1 MMPILYR
8 ADETEFDTYGIGMLS
23 DCTFCEVTE
32 ERNGAFECV
41 MKYPLHGAL
50 FDEIK
55 NDRVILV
62 KPNDTS
68 RSQPFRIYR
77 ITTPMNGII
86 TVYAQHMSYD
96 LSGIS
101 VLCFE
106 SKSVSPQLALERIF
120 ANTSS
125 KHGFKCRTDLS
136 APRAF
141 SVSKPMS
148 IRACLGGTEGSVLD
162 VWGGEYEWDMFDV
175 ILHSKRGKDNGVVIE
190 YGKNL
195 TSLEQDNDFSSV
207 YTHLL
212 PYAVIKNGDTESVV
226 TLSEI
231 TIPIVET
238 YAREKTLI
246 KDFSSFFKD
255 GETVTEDTLR
265 AKAKSYIKQNPF
277 GDETPTVK
285 VSFEPLWQQPE
296 YSQFLEKVNLCDTV
310 IVRHPDMNIE
320 VKTKVIETVY
330 DALAEKYSS
339 ITLGTAKSNFVNT
352 VAEIKSTTD
361 EIKKETDSFPLLM
374 NTAIKNATSLISGQ
388 QGGFVVMHTD
398 SVTGKPYELL
408 ILDNENL
415 YDTRNVWR
423 WNVSGLGFSKSGYN
437 GPYETAI
444 TADGKIVADFIT
456 SGTLMANIIKAGV
469 ISSADNSSWWDL
481 ESGEVHLSAYT
492 KTEDTDKL
500 SDSIAEITERT
511 STLEQ
516 TAEDISFKINEQSTG
531 GKNYLLNSSALN
543 GLSDDWE
550 YSGLVTVLSDTDVIS
565 HTSSGSAFV
574 LGAESTLSQS
584 VYNSVADRSF
594 VLSLRAKKSYS
605 QLSAYMYVQYNGVK
619 REYLFN
625 TKESFDWTDFSV
637 VLPDVSDGEITVFI
651 YSRDTSLTVSDLMLT
666 DGSIIQHWSPAP
678 NEIYTNE
685 VKIDRKGIEV
695 SNSKSSQKTV
705 ITNTEFSGYYNGEK
719 IFTLNKD
726 ETQTK
731 KTTVDGELT
740 IGRTKLIP
748 MSNSSPGLNIVILD

>member
-96 LSGIS
+96 LSGIG

>member
-1 MMPILYR
+1 M
-8 ADETEFDTYGIGMLS
+8 
-23 DCTFCEVTE
+23 
-32 ERNGAFECV
+32 
-41 MKYPLHGAL
+41 
-50 FDEIK
+50 
-55 NDRVILV
+55 
-62 KPNDTS
+62 
-68 RSQPFRIYR
+68 
-77 ITTPMNGII
+77 
-86 TVYAQHMSYD
+86 
-96 LSGIS
+96 
-101 VLCFE
+101 
-106 SKSVSPQLALERIF
+106 
-120 ANTSS
+120 
-125 KHGFKCRTDLS
+125 
-136 APRAF
+136 
-141 SVSKPMS
+141 
-148 IRACLGGTEGSVLD
+148 
-162 VWGGEYEWDMFDV
+162 
-175 ILHSKRGKDNGVVIE
+175 
-190 YGKNL
+190 
-195 TSLEQDNDFSSV
+195 
-207 YTHLL
+207 
-212 PYAVIKNGDTESVV
+212 
-226 TLSEI
+226 
-231 TIPIVET
+231 
-238 YAREKTLI
+238 
-246 KDFSSFFKD
+246 
-255 GETVTEDTLR
+255 
-265 AKAKSYIKQNPF
+265 
-277 GDETPTVK
+277 K

-310 IVRHPDMNIE
+310 TVRHADMNIE

-361 EIKKETDSFPLLM
+361 KIKKETDSFPLLM

-415 YDTRNVWR
+415 YDARNVWR
-423 WNVSGLGFSKSGYN
+423 WNVGGLGFSKSGYN

-444 TADGKIVADFIT
+444 TADGKIVANFIT

-492 KTEDTDKL
+492 KTEDTEKL
-500 SDSIAEITERT
+500 SENISAITERT

-531 GKNYLLNSSALN
+531 GKNYLLNSSGLN
-543 GLSDDWE
+543 GLTDDWE
-550 YSGLVTVLSDTDVIS
+550 YSGSVSVLSDTDVIS

-574 LGAESTLSQS
+574 LGIDGTLSQS
-584 VYNSVADRSF
+584 VHNSVTDRAF

-619 REYLFN
+619 KEYLFD
-625 TKESFDWTDFSV
+625 TKDSFDWTDFSV

-651 YSRDTSLTVSDLMLT
+651 YSRGSSLKVSDLMLT

-748 MSNSSPGLNIVILD
+748 MSNSSQGLNIVILD

>member
-1 MMPILYR
+1 MPILYR

-96 LSGIS
+96 LSGIG

-277 GDETPTVK
+277 GDKTPTVK

>member
-1 MMPILYR
+1 MPILYR

-86 TVYAQHMSYD
+86 TVYAQHMLYD
-96 LSGIS
+96 LSGIG

-415 YDTRNVWR
+415 YDARNVWR

>member
-8 ADETEFDTYGIGMLS
+8 ADETEFDTYGIGVLS
-23 DCTFCEVTE
+23 DCTFCESTE

-55 NDRVILV
+55 NERVILV

-96 LSGIS
+96 LSGIG

-136 APRAF
+136 APRTF
-141 SVSKPMS
+141 SVDRPMS
-148 IRACLGGTEGSVLD
+148 VRAVLDGTEGSVLD

-195 TSLEQDNDFSSV
+195 TDVEQGNDFSSV
-207 YTHLL
+207 YSHLF

-277 GDETPTVK
+277 GDETSTVK

-310 IVRHPDMNIE
+310 TVRHADMNIE

-352 VAEIKSTTD
+352 VA

-415 YDTRNVWR
+415 YDARNVWR
-423 WNVSGLGFSKSGYN
+423 WNVGGLGFSKSGYN

-444 TADGKIVADFIT
+444 TADGKIVANFIT

-469 ISSADNSSWWDL
+469 ISSADKSSWWDL

-500 SDSIAEITERT
+500 SDSLAEITERT

-516 TAEDISFKINEQSTG
+516 AAEDISFKINEQSTG

-550 YSGLVTVLSDTDVIS
+550 YSGFVTVLSDTDVIS

-574 LGAESTLSQS
+574 LGEESTLSQS
-584 VYNSVADRSF
+584 VYNSVADRAF

-685 VKIDRKGIEV
+685 VKIDRRGIEV

-740 IGRTKLIP
+740 IGKTKLIP
-748 MSNSSPGLNIVILD
+748 MSNSSQELNIVILD

>member
-96 LSGIS
+96 LSGIG

-255 GETVTEDTLR
+255 GENVTEDTLR

>member
-1 MMPILYR
+1 MPILYR

-96 LSGIS
+96 LSGIG

-531 GKNYLLNSSALN
+531 GKNYLLNSSGLN
-543 GLSDDWE
+543 GLTDDWE
-550 YSGLVTVLSDTDVIS
+550 YSGSVSVLSDTDVIS

-574 LGAESTLSQS
+574 LGIDGTLSQS
-584 VYNSVADRSF
+584 VHNSVTDRAF

-619 REYLFN
+619 KEYLFD
-625 TKESFDWTDFSV
+625 TKDSFDWTDFSV

-651 YSRDTSLTVSDLMLT
+651 YSRGSSLKVSDLMLT

-748 MSNSSPGLNIVILD
+748 MSNSSQGLNIVILD

>member
-1 MMPILYR
+1 MPILYR

-96 LSGIS
+96 LSGIG
-101 VLCFE
+101 VLYFE

>member
-96 LSGIS
+96 LSGIG

-678 NEIYTNE
+678 KEIYTNE

>member
-8 ADETEFDTYGIGMLS
+8 ADETEFDTYGIGVLS

-96 LSGIS
+96 LSGIG

-296 YSQFLEKVNLCDTV
+296 YSLFLEKVNLCDTV

-408 ILDNENL
+408 ILDNKNL
-415 YDTRNVWR
+415 YDARNVWR

>member
-96 LSGIS
+96 LSGIG

-731 KTTVDGELT
+731 KTQLTVSLQSAEQ
-740 IGRTKLIP
+740 
-748 MSNSSPGLNIVILD
+748 S

>member
-1 MMPILYR
+1 MPILYR

-96 LSGIS
+96 LSGIG

-748 MSNSSPGLNIVILD
+748 MSNSSQGLNIVILD

>member
-1 MMPILYR
+1 MPILYR

-96 LSGIS
+96 LSGIG

-481 ESGEVHLSAYT
+481 KSGEVHLSAYT

>member
-1 MMPILYR
+1 MPILYR

-96 LSGIS
+96 LSGIG

-265 AKAKSYIKQNPF
+265 AKAKSYIKQNLF

>member
-96 LSGIS
+96 LSGIG

-265 AKAKSYIKQNPF
+265 AKAKSYIKQNLF

>member
-1 MMPILYR
+1 LLKFAIFSTSERPLLPK
-8 ADETEFDTYGIGMLS
+8 AAEFELSTNPLTFPPML
-23 DCTFCEVTE
+23 
-32 ERNGAFECV
+32 
-41 MKYPLHGAL
+41 
-50 FDEIK
+50 
-55 NDRVILV
+55 
-62 KPNDTS
+62 
-68 RSQPFRIYR
+68 
-77 ITTPMNGII
+77 
-86 TVYAQHMSYD
+86 
-96 LSGIS
+96 
-101 VLCFE
+101 
-106 SKSVSPQLALERIF
+106 KSVGKAVFISSASEFITLETSLLIPSAARTAISPFLSIEPARPLTSISPQLALERIF

-212 PYAVIKNGDTESVV
+212 PYAVVKNGDTENVV
-226 TLSEI
+226 TLSEAVL
-231 TIPIVET
+231 PVVEK

-310 IVRHPDMNIE
+310 TVRHPDMNIE

-361 EIKKETDSFPLLM
+361 KIKKETDSFPLLM

-415 YDTRNVWR
+415 YDARNVWR
-423 WNVSGLGFSKSGYN
+423 WNVGGLGFSKSGYN

-516 TAEDISFKINEQSTG
+516 TAEDISFKINEQS
-531 GKNYLLNSSALN
+531 KCDECSLNAVPNLFHKYLLCLFFNP
-543 GLSDDWE
+543 
-550 YSGLVTVLSDTDVIS
+550 LV
-565 HTSSGSAFV
+565 
-574 LGAESTLSQS
+574 
-584 VYNSVADRSF
+584 
-594 VLSLRAKKSYS
+594 
-605 QLSAYMYVQYNGVK
+605 
-619 REYLFN
+619 
-625 TKESFDWTDFSV
+625 
-637 VLPDVSDGEITVFI
+637 
-651 YSRDTSLTVSDLMLT
+651 
-666 DGSIIQHWSPAP
+666 PAR
-678 NEIYTNE
+678 IH
-685 VKIDRKGIEV
+685 
-695 SNSKSSQKTV
+695 
-705 ITNTEFSGYYNGEK
+705 
-719 IFTLNKD
+719 L
-726 ETQTK
+726 
-731 KTTVDGELT
+731 
-740 IGRTKLIP
+740 
-748 MSNSSPGLNIVILD
+748 

>member
-8 ADETEFDTYGIGMLS
+8 ADETEFDTYGIGVLS

-86 TVYAQHMSYD
+86 TVYAQHISYD
-96 LSGIS
+96 LSGIG

-162 VWGGEYEWDMFDV
+162 VWGGEYEWNMFDV

-212 PYAVIKNGDTESVV
+212 PYAVVKNGDTENVV
-226 TLSEI
+226 TLSEAVL
-231 TIPIVET
+231 PVVEK

-310 IVRHPDMNIE
+310 TVRHADMNIE

-361 EIKKETDSFPLLM
+361 KIKKETDSFPLLM

-415 YDTRNVWR
+415 YDARNVWR
-423 WNVSGLGFSKSGYN
+423 WNVGGLGFSKSGYN

-444 TADGKIVADFIT
+444 TADGKIVANFIT

-469 ISSADNSSWWDL
+469 ISSADKSSWWDL

-625 TKESFDWTDFSV
+625 TKDSFDWTDFSV

-651 YSRDTSLTVSDLMLT
+651 YSRGFSLKVSDLMLT
-666 DGSIIQHWSPAP
+666 DGSIVQHWSPAP

-685 VKIDRKGIEV
+685 VKIDHKGIEV

-705 ITNTEFSGYYNGEK
+705 ITNTEFSGYYNDEK

-748 MSNSSPGLNIVILD
+748 MTDSSQGLNIVILD

>member
-96 LSGIS
+96 LSGIG

-594 VLSLRAKKSYS
+594 VLSPRAKKSYS

-619 REYLFN
+619 REDLFN

>member
-96 LSGIS
+96 LSGIG

-195 TSLEQDNDFSSV
+195 TSLEQDNDFPSV

-500 SDSIAEITERT
+500 SDSISEITERT